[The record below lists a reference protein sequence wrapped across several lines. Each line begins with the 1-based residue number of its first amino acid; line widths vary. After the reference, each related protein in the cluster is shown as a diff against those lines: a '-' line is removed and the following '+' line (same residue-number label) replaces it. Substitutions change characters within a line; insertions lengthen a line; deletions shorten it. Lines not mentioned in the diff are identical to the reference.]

1 VIAVLGGLGAALS
14 WAATGLFAQQAG
26 RKIGELSTFAWASTL
41 GLGIALIPAVVALS
55 SSPPGGQTLIALALA
70 GVLNVLGLLAQF
82 SALRRGQV
90 SVIVPV
96 TSAEGA
102 VAAMFAVA
110 AGAHL
115 APVGWI
121 ALAALIAGVAVTAG
135 SQWPRDEHDAGV
147 DSLLPVGLAVVAAVC
162 FGAGLYFQGTA
173 GADVPLGLAIVPPSF
188 MGAVLVAL
196 PMAGTG
202 RIAPPGRA
210 RSWLFGVAA
219 AEIIGFTCYV
229 IGARHSVPVAAV
241 LSTQYATIAVLVSV
255 VVLREKLS
263 TAQIVGFGLTIAG
276 VTVLSLVG

>member
-1 VIAVLGGLGAALS
+1 VLAVLGGLGAALS
-14 WAATGLFAQQAG
+14 WAATGLFAQRAG
-26 RKIGELSTFAWASTL
+26 RTIGELSTFAWASTL
-41 GLGIALIPAVVALS
+41 GLGIALIPAVAALS
-55 SSPPGGQTLIALALA
+55 SSAPGSQTLIALALA

-90 SVIVPV
+90 SVIVPI

-110 AGAHL
+110 AGARL
-115 APVGWI
+115 APGGWL
-121 ALAALIAGVAVTAG
+121 AFAALIAGVAITAG
-135 SQWPRDEHDAGV
+135 SQWPRDEKDAGAE
-147 DSLLPVGLAVVAAVC
+147 SLLPVGLAVIAAIC

-202 RIAPPGRA
+202 RLAPPGRA
-210 RSWLFGVAA
+210 RAWLVGVAA

-255 VVLREKLS
+255 VVLRENLS
-263 TAQIVGFGLTIAG
+263 IAQIVGFGLTIAG